1 MTAFV
6 DTDVIL
12 DFLLNRGD
20 NGLFAKELFSRSRLG
35 RIKLFTSPIVISNVY
50 YMVSKMENKRDA
62 KVKTLKLT
70 RIIKIL
76 DLNSRIMLQGLESN
90 FKDIEDAFQSYC
102 AENAGINILI
112 TRNIKDYKWSNLSIL
127 TPQEILVKLDE

>member
-6 DTDVIL
+6 DSDVIL

-20 NGLFAKELFSRSRLG
+20 HGLLAKKLFSYSRNG
-35 RIKLFTSPIVISNVY
+35 KINLFTSPIVLSNVY
-50 YMVSKMENKRDA
+50 YMVSAMENKTIA

-70 RIIKIL
+70 KIIKIL
-76 DLNSRIMLQGLESN
+76 DLNSSIMLQALESK
-90 FKDIEDAFQSYC
+90 FKDIEDAFQNYC
-102 AENAGINILI
+102 AENADIKILI

-127 TPQEILVKLDE
+127 TPREILAKLGE